1 MRFYTTVTDAF
12 QITSVKASKHFDV
25 LTETVKALEA
35 KPAAATMA

>member
-1 MRFYTTVTDAF
+1 MRFCITFTDAF
-12 QITSVKASKHFDV
+12 QITLIKASKHFDV